1 MTNTNSLEL
10 PPEVLEHIMV
20 YLRDVDPRCLRACA
34 EVCSAWLW
42 PARVHLFSHVHVKDG
57 RAWDQ
62 LKDALISTPSLAP
75 LIRMFSVSD
84 QKYFLWDAILRDTV
98 VCTAISA
105 ASALRVLNISR
116 SSVFPVAEWMD
127 VLVPNAST
135 LQMVRVYFGNTTHLF
150 HTITVRPY
158 LRKLSLKDI
167 SVKVP
172 VSGARLYA
180 PRLEDL
186 DIDSHVVH
194 ALMDA
199 PDAELNMAPWHLTVT
214 SMDDDAIIPLA
225 ALLRYIGSELQSF
238 SMTIHEVILE
248 PVWQCT

>member
-1 MTNTNSLEL
+1 MGPAEGCTRVDAQPRALDTHVQRLRPKIL
-10 PPEVLEHIMV
+10 PLGRDIARHSRVHRNLGRIRIKGAEHIPK
-20 YLRDVDPRCLRACA
+20 LRLPSRGV
-34 EVCSAWLW
+34 
-42 PARVHLFSHVHVKDG
+42 DG
-57 RAWDQ
+57 RPCAH
-62 LKDALISTPSLAP
+62 
-75 LIRMFSVSD
+75 
-84 QKYFLWDAILRDTV
+84 
-98 VCTAISA
+98 
-105 ASALRVLNISR
+105 
-116 SSVFPVAEWMD
+116 
-127 VLVPNAST
+127 AST

-167 SVKVP
+167 SVKVS

-199 PDAELNMAPWHLTVT
+199 PDAELNMAPRHLAVT
-214 SMDDDAIIPLA
+214 SMDDDAILPLA

-248 PVWQCT
+248 PVWQCTWAFRLVVIAC